1 MGKNVIIFGVDMST
15 SVHIEN
21 KKKDSSILDIG
32 PTQGLDYSTLSTE
45 AQYSINFSLFVNA
58 RKMYL
63 FKAIDSEIQI
73 YPLCLRII

>member
-1 MGKNVIIFGVDMST
+1 MST

-21 KKKDSSILDIG
+21 KNCSILNIG
-32 PTQGLDYSTLSTE
+32 PTQGLDDSTLSTE

-58 RKMYL
+58 RKIYL

-73 YPLCLRII
+73 YSLCLRII

>member
-1 MGKNVIIFGVDMST
+1 MST

-32 PTQGLDYSTLSTE
+32 PTQGLDYSTLLTE

-58 RKMYL
+58 RKIYL

>member
-1 MGKNVIIFGVDMST
+1 MST

-21 KKKDSSILDIG
+21 KNCSILNIG
-32 PTQGLDYSTLSTE
+32 PTQGLDSTLSTE

-58 RKMYL
+58 RKIYL